1 MRLAPLFSILA
12 VSASLGAMPSPA
24 SAQAYPTRAIRIIVP
39 APPGGA
45 IDIIARVVGEKLQ
58 TSMGQPVIIDN
69 KPGASN
75 NLGTDAL
82 AKSAPDGYTIGIVGG
97 SHNINKFLFK
107 NLGWDP
113 ETSFEPIVYTH
124 EVPLVFAVY
133 PKIPAKTLPEF
144 IAWMKA
150 HPDDAKVA
158 TSGRGSAQEMAAE
171 MFRMTSGTKMLLVPY
186 KGSSAA
192 QPDLIG
198 GRTALYID
206 TISAIQSQVKAGTV
220 RAVAVSTRKRTAA
233 LPDVADRRRA
243 GAQGLRR
250 QHQRRLPG
258 ACRHAEGDHHEAQRR
273 DQRSAEAGRR
283 ARQAGGRRH
292 RDPGRDAAGLRRADQ
307 VRSRQVGP
315 GRQGSRHRGGV
326 SRDRGPG
333 RPASSGGDQVGR
345 DRLPDGA
352 VPDAMLSPP
361 TPRLTSP

>member
-1 MRLAPLFSILA
+1 MQFIPLFKILA
-12 VSASLGAMPSPA
+12 VLAALTVMPTLA
-24 SAQAYPTRAIRIIVP
+24 SAQAYPNHAIKIIVP

-58 TSMGQPVIIDN
+58 TSMGQPVVIDN

-107 NLGWDP
+107 SLGWDP

-124 EVPLVFAVY
+124 EVPLVFAIY
-133 PKIPAKTLPEF
+133 PQIPAKTLPEF
-144 IAWMKA
+144 VAWMKA

-171 MFRMTSGTKMLLVPY
+171 MFRMASGTKMLLIPY

-233 LPDVADRRRA
+233 LPDVPTADE
-243 GAQGLRR
+243 QGLKGYDANTNGGFLAPAGTPRAIVAKLNAEINAALK
-250 QHQRRLPG
+250 LPDVRAKLETAG
-258 ACRHAEGDHHEAQRR
+258 IEIQGGTPQDYAALIKSDLAKWGKVIK
-273 DQRSAEAGRR
+273 EAGI
-283 ARQAGGRRH
+283 
-292 RDPGRDAAGLRRADQ
+292 
-307 VRSRQVGP
+307 
-315 GRQGSRHRGGV
+315 
-326 SRDRGPG
+326 
-333 RPASSGGDQVGR
+333 PAE
-345 DRLPDGA
+345 
-352 VPDAMLSPP
+352 
-361 TPRLTSP
+361 